1 MADKIKFTCESCDVT
16 IRGETWD
23 IQESPRLYCP
33 SCDGELALELVE

>member
-23 IQESPRLYCP
+23 IQESPWLYCP
-33 SCDGELALELVE
+33 ACDEELELQLVD